1 MEEKYNFELM
11 WSENIEKKIS
21 SIVLNTI
28 KNYKKNNLITH
39 IHKYP
44 IPSKEEIIY
53 ILNNLFEILYPG
65 YFTDKNL
72 NNANIQYYL
81 GDKISNVY
89 EKLSKQ
95 IANSFRHE
103 HIIKNNKCELCDK
116 SIKKGIE
123 ATLYLLENI
132 PNIRDFLSLDVQAA
146 YDGDPAAKSFNEIV
160 FSYPGLFA
168 ITVHRIAHV
177 LYEKNI
183 PLIPRIMSEYS
194 HSLTG
199 IDIHPGA
206 KIGKYFFIDHGTG
219 VVIGETC
226 IIGNNVKIYQG
237 VTLGALSFPKDE
249 KGKLLKGLQRHPI
262 IEDNVTIYS
271 GATILGGKTIIG
283 KNSTIGGNVWI
294 VSSIPS
300 NSKVILANSEKNIII
315 AENKK
320 NHK

>member
-1 MEEKYNFELM
+1 MKNKYNIEIM
-11 WSENIEKKIS
+11 WTKNIENRIS
-21 SIVLNTI
+21 NVVSNIIKNYDKDDSIVL
-28 KNYKKNNLITH
+28 
-39 IHKYP
+39 IHKHP
-44 IPSKEEIIY
+44 IPSKKII
-53 ILNNLFEILYPG
+53 IKIIKDFFDVLYPG
-65 YFTDKNL
+65 YFTDKEL
-72 NNANIQYYL
+72 NKANISYYL
-81 GDKISNVY
+81 GNKISNIL
-89 EKLSKQ
+89 EKLSEE

-103 HIIKNNKCELCDK
+103 HIIKNNTCELCDQ

-123 ATLYLLENI
+123 ASLFLLENI
-132 PNIRDFLSLDVQAA
+132 PKIRDDLSLDVKAG

-168 ITVHRIAHV
+168 ITIHRIAHI
-177 LYEKNI
+177 LYEKKT

-262 IEDNVTIYS
+262 IENNVTIYS

-283 KNSTIGGNVWI
+283 KNSVIGGNVWI
-294 VSSIPS
+294 VSSIPP
-300 NSKVILANSEKNIII
+300 NSKVRLANT
-315 AENKK
+315 ENKIVISK
-320 NHK
+320 KQGFL

>member
-1 MEEKYNFELM
+1 MKEKYNFELM
-11 WSENIEKKIS
+11 WSKNTEKRIS
-21 SIVLNTI
+21 SVVSNIIN
-28 KNYKKNNLITH
+28 NYKKNNSITH

-44 IPSKEEIIY
+44 IPSKEQIIN
-53 ILNNLFEILYPG
+53 ILDDLFEILYPG
-65 YFTDKNL
+65 YFTDKDL

-89 EKLSKQ
+89 ERLSKE

-103 HIIKNNKCELCDK
+103 HIIKNNKCELCDD
-116 SIKKGIE
+116 SIQKGAE
-123 ATLYLLENI
+123 STLYLLDNI
-132 PNIRDFLSLDVQAA
+132 PKIRDLLSLDVQAA
-146 YDGDPAAKSFNEIV
+146 YDGDPAAKSINEIV
-160 FSYPGLFA
+160 FSYPGFFA
-168 ITVHRIAHV
+168 ITIHRIAHV

-194 HSLTG
+194 HSKTG

-271 GATILGGKTIIG
+271 GATILGKTVIG
-283 KNSTIGGNVWI
+283 KNSVIGGNVWI
-294 VSSIPS
+294 VSSIPP
-300 NSKVILANSEKNIII
+300 NSKATLAHSEKNIII

-320 NHK
+320 KK